1 MQPHSGDEVNVARIN
16 GNGVE
21 IPKRLGEKSV
31 LLVDTVVL
39 EAKNGADSGV
49 GLRLNI
55 GLRLN
60 FGFRLI
66 LGRDL
71 FPLAVPTRLYPV
83 TTPVHLLAR
92 CRGT

>member
-1 MQPHSGDEVNVARIN
+1 
-16 GNGVE
+16 
-21 IPKRLGEKSV
+21 
-31 LLVDTVVL
+31 
-39 EAKNGADSGV
+39 
-49 GLRLNI
+49 
-55 GLRLN
+55 LN